1 MEPNSQQTRNKAVNF
16 IKAVS
21 VMAIFLIHCRFPG
34 TAGDVIRGLASFGV
48 PVFFMISGC
57 YSYGVSKDKIKK
69 RSLHVLRLIV
79 YANLFYLLWDIA
91 FLAIQGENVGTWIA
105 ECFTVKRFLV
115 FLLFNETPFRGH
127 LWFLGA
133 LLYSYICMLALL
145 WLKEKK
151 WWRDG
156 FLYAGTALP
165 LAGNLVFGEAL
176 TAMGHNVQIPYV
188 RNWLFSG
195 IPCFFIGY
203 LIRRKKEEGR
213 GPSVPVSL
221 LRILLPVSVLAGIAE
236 VSLIPGSELYV
247 STIIIAVVGFLLAVN
262 SSYDKSGR
270 FLAFIDRNSGAIY
283 ILQVAVIKSIQLAEA
298 RLGIQQMPAVRWLT
312 PAAAFAAT
320 CLVSAVFHYILRIIK
335 SVYFSIQTPSS

>member
-21 VMAIFLIHCRFPG
+21 VIAIFLIHCRFPG

-115 FLLFNETPFRGH
+115 FLLFNETPLRGH

-133 LLYSYICMLALL
+133 LLYSYICMLAFL
-145 WLKEKK
+145 WLREKK

-165 LAGNLVFGEAL
+165 LAGNLVLGEAL
-176 TAMGHNVQIPYV
+176 TAMGHNIQIPYV

-213 GPSVPVSL
+213 GPSVSVSL